1 MTHHPFARLAA
12 TPPYDFDLRRDVR
25 ARDRLVLPKQSA
37 EPGTAGGPGNTRS
50 TVSASGHAA
59 HAADNSKAS
68 LDRAPLLRFGPLQH
82 TPAAA
87 RCPGRPASGR
97 SRFDV
102 SPASP
107 RVRTF
112 NTGLRPCGFPPGRVD
127 ARVLAVAD
135 ACGRSVPAESVAC
148 IHAFDHVPRQ
158 RLDGLLLAS
167 RSSSIVRAGGIGETV
182 PHARERPGHLERR
195 RFFSAARA
203 GSCADAF
210 LGAAFRYPN
219 YSSSAAWPGEWSF
232 PRFARRRSWGSSLRR
247 FTPAGGWMRRANS
260 AATR

>member
-1 MTHHPFARLAA
+1 MIAGRSVVRFPDDAIERPRAWAVAGDWRLPASCPAPLAWAGSTQSGGCRLTHHPFARLAA

-37 EPGTAGGPGNTRS
+37 EPGTAGGPDDTRS

-59 HAADNSKAS
+59 HAADDSKAS

-102 SPASP
+102 LPASP

-112 NTGLRPCGFPPGRVD
+112 NTGLTSLRFSAGQSRCEGARCGGRV
-127 ARVLAVAD
+127 R
-135 ACGRSVPAESVAC
+135 EK
-148 IHAFDHVPRQ
+148 
-158 RLDGLLLAS
+158 
-167 RSSSIVRAGGIGETV
+167 RSSRIRC
-182 PHARERPGHLERR
+182 L
-195 RFFSAARA
+195 
-203 GSCADAF
+203 
-210 LGAAFRYPN
+210 YPR
-219 YSSSAAWPGEWSF
+219 G
-232 PRFARRRSWGSSLRR
+232 
-247 FTPAGGWMRRANS
+247 
-260 AATR
+260 